1 MMTARKPRDLTSD
14 TERVLEVYQQT
25 KSIRGTA
32 DALGMKYDAVQ
43 KRIKRSGVEPVLPVR
58 GQTSTLVDK
67 DGNTIVQW
75 IKGGKE
81 ALSAEE
87 AAKTILDVLKGY
99 KPPAA
104 LKTAPRGK
112 CDKDLFTLV
121 PLADLH
127 LGLLAWHR
135 ETGTDWDLSIA
146 LKTLLPVIDSLI
158 SVLPVCS
165 EITILGLG
173 DLLHA
178 DNYLNRTS
186 RAGNALDVDGRYP
199 KILEA
204 ATKLILHCADRCAGR
219 ANKVRIRILPGNHDD
234 VSSIAVSHAL
244 ALRYENSKNI
254 SVDTD
259 YGRYWYYQWGECLL
273 GATHGDQ
280 AKMRDFPGICATQV
294 PKLWGATKHRALFTG
309 HIHQQSSIEKHGAIV
324 ESLQSPTAPDAWTVG
339 MGYGGG
345 RSMQA
350 ITYHKTKGEVMR
362 NRVNLK

>member
-1 MMTARKPRDLTSD
+1 MTARKPRDLTSD
-14 TERVLEVYQQT
+14 TERVLEHFQQT
-25 KSIRGTA
+25 GNYRQTA
-32 DALGMKYDAVQ
+32 EALGMRYDAVR
-43 KRIKRSGVEPVLPVR
+43 KRVKRNGVEPVLPVR

-75 IKGGKE
+75 IKGGRE
-81 ALSAEE
+81 ALSVEE
-87 AAKTILDVLKGY
+87 AAKTVRDVLEGY

-112 CDKDLFTLV
+112 CDKDLLTLV

-127 LGLLAWHR
+127 LGLLSWHR

-146 LKTLLPVIDSLI
+146 KGVLNGCVNDLI
-158 SVLPVCS
+158 SCVPSSS
-165 EITILGLG
+165 EIVLLGLG

-204 ATKLILHCADRCAGR
+204 ATDLILHCVDCCRGKA
-219 ANKVRIRILPGNHDD
+219 ANVRIRILPGNHDD

-244 ALRYENSKNI
+244 ALHYRNSKNI

-259 YGRYWYYQWGECLL
+259 YGRFWYYQWGDCLL

-280 AKMRDFPGICATQV
+280 AKMRDFSGICATQV
-294 PKLWGATKHRALFTG
+294 PELWGATKHRRLFTG
-309 HIHQQSSIEKHGAIV
+309 HFHQETRFEKHGAIV
-324 ESLQSPTAPDAWTVG
+324 ECLQSPTAPDAWTVG
-339 MGYGGG
+339 MGFGGG

-362 NRVNLK
+362 QRVNL